1 MQIQRWRKLINFINA
16 VHILMVMGKIGFLT
30 TEKKK
35 ETEIETEAVV
45 VNVDRDFKRMISE
58 LELEENMQLKLASL
72 ERIVRKELAKIYK
85 KIKKLEKKIIQRNKL
100 WVQVDSYFENFPQKS
115 LDVLN
120 KIEQLNS
127 EILPEAESIRKEISK
142 HMLAEVAEMYKELKL
157 SNEEIKHI
165 RFLANNLSVI
175 LAALA
180 RPVFESA
187 RAEQTEQMR
196 RQILMHHPNL
206 K

>member
-1 MQIQRWRKLINFINA
+1 
-16 VHILMVMGKIGFLT
+16 MGKIGFLT

-85 KIKKLEKKIIQRNKL
+85 KIKKLEKKTIQRNKL
-100 WVQVDSYFENFPQKS
+100 EVLVDSYSENFPQKS

-120 KIEQLNS
+120 KIEQLNA

-165 RFLANNLSVI
+165 RFLANNLSII
-175 LAALA
+175 LSVLA
-180 RPVFESA
+180 RPVYESM

-196 RQILMHHPNL
+196 RRILMHHPNL

>member
-1 MQIQRWRKLINFINA
+1 
-16 VHILMVMGKIGFLT
+16 MGKIGFLT
-30 TEKKK
+30 TETKK
-35 ETEIETEAVV
+35 EINTEEGV

-85 KIKKLEKKIIQRNKL
+85 KIKKLEKKIILQNKL
-100 WVQVDSYFENFPQKS
+100 GVQVDSYSENFPQKS
-115 LDVLN
+115 LDALN
-120 KIEQLNS
+120 KIEKLNA
-127 EILPEAESIRKEISK
+127 EIISEAEGIRKEISK

-165 RFLANNLSVI
+165 RFLATN
-175 LAALA
+175 LAATLSLLV
-180 RPVFESA
+180 RPVYDSA
-187 RAEQTEQMR
+187 RAQQTEQMR
-196 RQILMHHPNL
+196 THILMQHPDL

>member
-16 VHILMVMGKIGFLT
+16 VHILIVMGEIGFLT

-35 ETEIETEAVV
+35 ETEINAEAVV

-85 KIKKLEKKIIQRNKL
+85 KIKKLEKKIILRNKL
-100 WVQVDSYFENFPQKS
+100 GVQVDGYSENFPQKS
-115 LDVLN
+115 LDALN
-120 KIEQLNS
+120 KIEKLNA
-127 EILPEAESIRKEISK
+127 EIIPEADCIRKEIFK

-165 RFLANNLSVI
+165 RFLANSLAVTLS
-175 LAALA
+175 ALT
-180 RPVFESA
+180 RPVYESA
-187 RAEQTEQMR
+187 QAQQTEQMR